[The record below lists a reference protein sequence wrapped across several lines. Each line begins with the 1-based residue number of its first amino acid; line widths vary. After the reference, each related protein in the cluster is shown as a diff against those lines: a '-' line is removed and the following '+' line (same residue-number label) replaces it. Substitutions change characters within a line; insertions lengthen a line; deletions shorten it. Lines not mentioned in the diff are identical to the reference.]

1 LPRHA
6 DHPLEFRGR
15 TYRNIRV
22 IASEAKQS
30 RLAARDCFGA
40 LRAPRNDS
48 GEVVAAAKS
57 AAYAV
62 SIAFMRI
69 AMAQEP
75 LATKGNYLHIYD
87 FRVMKGKEDEFIR
100 LFEEF
105 DYSDGNPMHKS
116 RAQVKDGVLCRD
128 TEDPQRFFLIAE
140 WSDIEEHARIRK
152 ILANELKPEFIK
164 YIEGGKFIP
173 KYVEVVLSTPD
184 EILQKAAAG

>member
-1 LPRHA
+1 MSRRPLRCSSARSVAFGGVLVILLPSLLGSACQANANSSVYPDIRHA
-6 DHPLEFRGR
+6 KED
-15 TYRNIRV
+15 
-22 IASEAKQS
+22 
-30 RLAARDCFGA
+30 
-40 LRAPRNDS
+40 
-48 GEVVAAAKS
+48 
-57 AAYAV
+57 
-62 SIAFMRI
+62 

-87 FRVMKGKEDEFIR
+87 FRVQKGHEDKFIK

-116 RAQVKDGVLCRD
+116 KAQVKDGVLCRD

-140 WSDIEEHARIRK
+140 WSDIDEHARIRK

-184 EILQKAAAG
+184 EILNKAAAAAR

>member
-1 LPRHA
+1 M
-6 DHPLEFRGR
+6 
-15 TYRNIRV
+15 
-22 IASEAKQS
+22 
-30 RLAARDCFGA
+30 LAIA
-40 LRAPRNDS
+40 LRAQDGQPSRMPIGCIPKFVSVASYRRIRRN
-48 GEVVAAAKS
+48 
-57 AAYAV
+57 
-62 SIAFMRI
+62 

-75 LATKGNYLHIYD
+75 LAKKGNYLHIYD
-87 FRVMKGKEDEFIR
+87 FRVTPGQEEEFIR
-100 LFEEF
+100 LFEKF

-116 RAQVKDGVLCRD
+116 WAQVKDGVLCRD